1 MFDDAYYVAGC
12 MLTQGAAL
20 QKDDADFSQEAKVW
34 VRMTHVGILK
44 FIRLIMDYA
53 SKTYVLCTSA
63 SSVLWFQCSEIIE
76 SDVICVDYD
85 ATDPIHHKSP
95 CGLLFLVKSCICMYI
110 AHYNL
115 DLFLKC

>member
-20 QKDDADFSQEAKVW
+20 QKDDADFSQEAKVYPNDPRRYPE
-34 VRMTHVGILK
+34 VYPLDNGLRIQD
-44 FIRLIMDYA
+44 IRIMHQ
-53 SKTYVLCTSA
+53 CF
-63 SSVLWFQCSEIIE
+63 SVLLFQCSEIIE

-115 DLFLKC
+115 DLFLKN